1 MDIFL
6 NLSVTAQ
13 LALAFAAGA
22 LFTFVIMG
30 LLLRSNSK
38 AFARKL
44 IAAEADLESSQQ
56 LSDRFEEDLKSAETE
71 LANLKPQLVEVSTK
85 LEIISEQR
93 DRFNEREEVI
103 DRELQQLRE
112 QKAQLET
119 RLSGERKQAEEKI
132 AILNEAKDKLTVE
145 FKNLANEIF
154 EEKSRRFTE
163 QNRSNLETVLKPLS
177 GQIKDFQKRVEETYD
192 KESKDR
198 FSLVKEIKSLQELN
212 SRISEDA
219 VNLTNAL
226 KGESKTQGTWGELKL
241 EKILEAS
248 GLVKGREYDV
258 QVSMKNEEGA
268 RLQPDVVVHLPEN
281 KDVIIDSKVTLT
293 AYHRYISAD
302 TDEEREK
309 QAVQHLHSL
318 QKHIKD
324 LSSKDYQNIEG
335 VRTLDFVLMF
345 LPVEDAF
352 NLAVQRDVDLFS
364 RAFENNIVLVGPS
377 TLLAT
382 LRTIQH
388 IWRNEYQTQNAQEI
402 AKRAGDLY
410 DKFVNFVSDL
420 EEVGQRLDK
429 AQDAYEKAH
438 NKLASGRGNLVNRA
452 ETLKKLGAKTSKA
465 LPKSLLGKSDQGLEV
480 VELKD
485 SQAKE
490 PSP

>member
-1 MDIFL
+1 MDIL
-6 NLSVTAQ
+6 NTPSLLITLSVVTGLVLGALTSWLILRSKRAVLEERLRVAESECNTAEQ
-13 LALAFAAGA
+13 LGNRLEDDLRQARQDRRTVDSELVEIRTKLAL
-22 LFTFVIMG
+22 M
-30 LLLRSNSK
+30 
-38 AFARKL
+38 
-44 IAAEADLESSQQ
+44 SSQY
-56 LSDRFEEDLKSAETE
+56 DE
-71 LANLKPQLVEVSTK
+71 LVTRLNDADGESK
-85 LEIISEQR
+85 
-93 DRFNEREEVI
+93 
-103 DRELQQLRE
+103 QLR
-112 QKAQLET
+112 QRNSQLET
-119 RLSGERKQAEEKI
+119 QLAEQHKQAEEKL
-132 AILNEAKDKLTVE
+132 ALLKEAKDRLSAE

-154 EEKSRRFTE
+154 EEKSHKFTE
-163 QNRSNLETVLKPLS
+163 QNKTNLETVLKPLS
-177 GQIKDFQKRVEETYD
+177 GKIQDFQKRVEETYD

-198 FSLVKEIKSLQELN
+198 FSLIKEIRGLQELN

-226 KGESKTQGTWGELKL
+226 KGDSKTQGTWGELKL
-241 EKILEAS
+241 ERILEVS

-258 QVSMKNEEGA
+258 QVSMKNEAGA

-281 KDVIIDSKVTLT
+281 KDVIIDSKMTLT
-293 AYHRYISAD
+293 AYHRYISAE
-302 TDEEREK
+302 TEEEQQLEAIK
-309 QAVQHLHSL
+309 HLQSL

-324 LSSKDYQNIEG
+324 LSGKDYQNLTD

-352 NLAVQRDVDLFS
+352 NLAVQRDPELFGK
-364 RAFENNIVLVGPS
+364 AFENNIILVGPS

-410 DKFVNFVSDL
+410 DKFVNFVADL

-429 AQDAYEKAH
+429 AQDAYDKAH

-452 ETLKKLGAKTSKA
+452 ETLKKLGAKTSKS
-465 LPKSLLGKSDQGLEV
+465 LPKSVLGKSDSALQV

-485 SQAKE
+485 Q
-490 PSP
+490 

>member
-1 MDIFL
+1 MDIL
-6 NLSVTAQ
+6 NTPSLLIPLSIAAG
-13 LALAFAAGA
+13 LALGTVVCW
-22 LFTFVIMG
+22 LV
-30 LLLRSNSK
+30 LRSKRAVLEERLKVAASEYD
-38 AFARKL
+38 
-44 IAAEADLESSQQ
+44 AAEKLNQKLEADAHQAREHVREKES
-56 LSDRFEEDLKSAETE
+56 E
-71 LANLKPQLVEVSTK
+71 LVEIRTK
-85 LEIISEQR
+85 LELISSQY
-93 DRFNEREEVI
+93 DGLTTKFNEA
-103 DRELQQLRE
+103 DRESKQLQQRNSQL
-112 QKAQLET
+112 KTQLEEQ
-119 RLSGERKQAEEKI
+119 GKQAEEKL
-132 AILNEAKDKLTVE
+132 ALLKEAKDRLSSE

-154 EEKSRRFTE
+154 EEKSNKFTE
-163 QNRSNLETVLKPLS
+163 QNKTNLETVLKPLS
-177 GQIKDFQKRVEETYD
+177 GKIQDFQKRVEETYD

-198 FSLVKEIKSLQELN
+198 FSLIREIKGLQELN

-241 EKILEAS
+241 ERILEVS

-258 QVSMKNEEGA
+258 QVSMKNDAGA

-281 KDVIIDSKVTLT
+281 KDVIIDSKMTLT
-293 AYHRYISAD
+293 AYHRYISAE
-302 TDEEREK
+302 TEEEQQLEAIK
-309 QAVQHLHSL
+309 HVQSL

-324 LSSKDYQNIEG
+324 LSGKDYQNLTD

-352 NLAVQRDVDLFS
+352 NLAVQRDPELFGK
-364 RAFENNIVLVGPS
+364 AFENNIILVGPS

-410 DKFVNFVSDL
+410 DKFVNFVGDL

-452 ETLKKLGAKTSKA
+452 ETLKKLGAKTSKS
-465 LPKSLLGKSDQGLEV
+465 LPKSVLGKSDAALQV

-485 SQAKE
+485 Q
-490 PSP
+490 